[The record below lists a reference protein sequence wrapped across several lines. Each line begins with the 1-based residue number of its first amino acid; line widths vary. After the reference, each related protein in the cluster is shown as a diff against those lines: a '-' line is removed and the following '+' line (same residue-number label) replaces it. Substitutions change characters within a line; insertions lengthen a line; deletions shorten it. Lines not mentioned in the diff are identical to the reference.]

1 MADWVIKFHKKM
13 VGLNPFFHFFCVFLL
28 VLMLG

>member
-1 MADWVIKFHKKM
+1 MAEWVIEIHKKM
-13 VGLNPFFHFFCVFLL
+13 VGLNPFFYFSVSYLM